1 MREKLFFSMIIA
13 ALVFFVPTAFAQSST
28 AADRQIPQSILVN
41 GQTAQGVLVVHNG
54 TVQTYSCQ
62 YPQQYVTADGTESG
76 WACFDQGTGQWLL
89 HAQPGSNAED
99 YGTQQ
104 SVVYNNSPNTVYVPP
119 TYAYGDDYP
128 SSYSYGY
135 PYPYYPYYG
144 YPYGWPGLGFGLGFA
159 FGNSFNNGHFH
170 GGNFNNFHGG
180 NFHGGHGVVVG
191 PRGNAF
197 VSGPHGNFGVV
208 HGNSGFHG
216 GGFNGGGFH
225 GGGFHGGGGG
235 FHGGGGGFHGGGF
248 GGHMGGMGGGG
259 HR

>member
-1 MREKLFFSMIIA
+1 MKEKLIFSLIA
-13 ALVFFVPTAFAQSST
+13 ALVLFVPTAFAQSST
-28 AADRQIPQSILVN
+28 AGDRQIQQSILVN
-41 GQTAQGVLVVHNG
+41 GQMAQGVLVVQNG
-54 TVQTYSCQ
+54 AVQTFSCQ
-62 YPQQYVTADGTESG
+62 YPQQYVTADGTEAG
-76 WACFDQGTGQWLL
+76 WACYDQGSGQWLL
-89 HAQPGSNAED
+89 HAQPPASAED

-104 SVVYNNSPNTVYVPP
+104 SVVYNNPPSTVYVPP
-119 TYAYGDDYP
+119 T
-128 SSYSYGY
+128 YSYGY

-159 FGNSFNNGHFH
+159 FGNGFNNGHFH

-197 VSGPHGNFGVV
+197 VAGPHGNFGVV
-208 HGNSGFHG
+208 HGNAGFHG

-225 GGGFHGGGGG
+225 GGGFHGGGG
-235 FHGGGGGFHGGGF
+235 FYGGGF
-248 GGHMGGMGGGG
+248 GGGHMGGGG